1 MNYVF
6 RYTLF
11 TKALLL
17 FRISM
22 LKPFIHGRINTSQI
36 LLGATIPVTLA
47 KTQVKSIFIHL
58 ICKNFL
64 PLNLSIACPQ
74 EKSSHKKNYAYLT
87 DSEYFT
93 CLLKKRS
100 SLQHTSQNG
109 HLYAGKT
116 SCFFV
121 VDISRKLS
129 PINDY
134 FQIPTFL
141 IDEHCSR
148 QIL

>member
-47 KTQVKSIFIHL
+47 KTQVNSIFIHF

-64 PLNLSIACPQ
+64 PLKLSTACPQ
-74 EKSSHKKNYAYLT
+74 EQSSHKKNYAYLT
-87 DSEYFT
+87 DSEYST

-100 SLQHTSQNG
+100 SLKHTSQNG
-109 HLYAGKT
+109 HLYAGET
-116 SCFFV
+116 SCFFLLIFLV
-121 VDISRKLS
+121 SSLLLATTFR
-129 PINDY
+129 
-134 FQIPTFL
+134 FQ
-141 IDEHCSR
+141 HS
-148 QIL
+148 